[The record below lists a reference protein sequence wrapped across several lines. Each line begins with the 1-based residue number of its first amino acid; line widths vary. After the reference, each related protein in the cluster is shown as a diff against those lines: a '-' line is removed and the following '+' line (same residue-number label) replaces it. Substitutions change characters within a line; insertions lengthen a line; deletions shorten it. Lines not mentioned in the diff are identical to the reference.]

1 MTCTC
6 ETSAP
11 IQHRKPDSILPPRR
25 LTFSW
30 FDYLLAFAEWINAF
44 GSARAIAP
52 GLYFTGTAPDP
63 SVPVLVTCNYHLTVF
78 LLWRTLRGRNVRVLV
93 IDTRGINVWCS
104 AGKGQ
109 FSSAEILRQVDRCDR
124 ADLSFD
130 GQVRLV
136 LPKLSLSGVKLS
148 ELRAAGV
155 QPVIGPIY
163 RHALPRYLDERT
175 FPDRRQDK
183 YRFDLRDRLFILVP
197 SVVQFSIYMAVLSVL
212 LWGWNLL
219 YPSFPAWTPLAYG
232 LGLSI
237 PYILLFPALP
247 SRQFAIKGL
256 VTSALALA
264 ALSGW
269 WLLRGT
275 WEAWTFAFGAVLL
288 ASLGLWFGLYFTG
301 NSGVSN
307 YTLVK
312 REIVRWLPAAALGLA
327 GSLMLAVVKGGL
339 R

>member
-1 MTCTC
+1 MSSDC
-6 ETSAP
+6 P
-11 IQHRKPDSILPPRR
+11 PGPVPKPRK

-30 FDYLLAFAEWINAF
+30 WDYLLAFAEWINAF
-44 GSARAIAP
+44 GNARAIDP
-52 GLYFTGTAPDP
+52 GLYFTGSTPDP
-63 SVPVLVTCNYHLTVF
+63 SAPVLVTGNYHLTVF

-93 IDTRGINVWCS
+93 IDTLGINVWCS
-104 AGKGQ
+104 SGKGR
-109 FSSAEILRQVDRCDR
+109 FCASEILRQVHRCDP
-124 ADLSFD
+124 ADLIHE
-130 GQVRLV
+130 GHVRLV

-163 RHALPRYLDERT
+163 RHDLPRYLDEGT
-175 FPDRRQDK
+175 FRDRRDDK

-197 SVVQFSIYMAVLSVL
+197 SVVQFSLYMAVPSLL
-212 LWGWNLL
+212 LWGWNHL

-237 PYILLFPALP
+237 PYIVLFPVLP
-247 SRQFAIKGL
+247 TRQFAVKGL
-256 VTSALALA
+256 VTAGISLA

-269 WLLRGT
+269 WLLQHT
-275 WEAWTFAFGAVLL
+275 WTPWTFVYTAVLM

-307 YTLVK
+307 YSLVK
-312 REIVRWLPAAALGLA
+312 REIVRWLPVAALGLA
-327 GSLMLAVVKGGL
+327 GALLLAVVKGGL